1 MNDLTAQNY
10 QDWLN
15 QLKADIRTAQQ
26 RSVLAVNQ
34 ELIKLYWRIGRD
46 ILQRQ
51 HEQGWGAKVI
61 DQLAADLLHSFPEMK
76 GFSARNLKYMRA
88 FAENW
93 PDEEIVQQLVA
104 QLPWGHNLVLLT
116 KLNEP
121 QTRLAYARL
130 CIQHGWSRNILQHQI
145 ESGLLQR
152 QGNATT
158 NFAKTLP
165 DTQSELAQQTL
176 KDPYIFDF
184 LNLDA
189 EAREKDLEKAL
200 TQHISQFLLELGA
213 GFAFVGK
220 QVPLE
225 VGGQD
230 FYIDLLFY
238 HLKLRCYLV
247 IELKT
252 GDFKPEHTGQL
263 SFYLTAVDEQLKS
276 EQDAPTIGL
285 LLCKNRNKLVAEY
298 ALRDNSKPIGIAE
311 FQLAQALPQDLED
324 KLPSIERIEQALQQ
338 ELLESNHRD
347 LSPNVL

>member
-1 MNDLTAQNY
+1 MTNLPSESY
-10 QDWLN
+10 QVWLN
-15 QLKADIRTAQQ
+15 QLKLDIRAAQQ

-34 ELIKLYWRIGRD
+34 ELIKLYWRIGKD

-51 HEQGWGAKVI
+51 QDQGWGAKVI
-61 DQLAADLLHSFPEMK
+61 EQLATDLRQSFPELK
-76 GFSARNLKYMRA
+76 GFSRTNLLYMRS

-93 PDEEIVQQLVA
+93 SDFDQNLIVQQAVG
-104 QLPWGHNLVLLT
+104 QIPWGHNLVLLT
-116 KLNEP
+116 KLNDS
-121 QTRLAYARL
+121 QTRLDYARL
-130 CIQHGWSRNILQHQI
+130 CIEHGWSRNVLQHQI

-152 QGNATT
+152 QSKATT
-158 NFAKTLP
+158 NFNNTLP
-165 DTQSELAQQTL
+165 QAQSELAQQTL
-176 KDPYIFDF
+176 KDPYVFDF
-184 LNLDA
+184 LNLDT
-189 EAREKDLEKAL
+189 EARERDLEKAL

-285 LLCKNRNKLVAEY
+285 LLCKNRNKLIAEY
-298 ALRDNSKPIGIAE
+298 ALRDNSKPIGVAE
-311 FQLAQALPQDLED
+311 YQLAQALPHDLED
-324 KLPSIERIEQALQQ
+324 KLPSIEKIERTLQQ
-338 ELLESNHRD
+338 EFIQSEFD
-347 LSPNVL
+347 

>member
-1 MNDLTAQNY
+1 MSDLSVQNY
-10 QDWLN
+10 QTWLN
-15 QLKADIRTAQQ
+15 QLKSDIRAAQQ

-34 ELIKLYWRIGRD
+34 ELIKLYWRIGKD

-51 HEQGWGAKVI
+51 LDQGWGAKVI
-61 DQLAADLLHSFPEMK
+61 EQLANDLRQAFPDLK
-76 GFSARNLKYMRA
+76 GFSRTNLLYMRS

-93 PDEEIVQQLVA
+93 ADFEQNPIVQQAVG
-104 QLPWGHNLVLLT
+104 QIPWGHNLVLLT

-121 QTRLAYARL
+121 QARLDYARL
-130 CIQHGWSRNILQHQI
+130 CIEHGWSRNVLQHQI

-152 QGNATT
+152 QGKATT
-158 NFAKTLP
+158 NFNNTLP
-165 DTQSELAQQTL
+165 QAQSELAQQTL
-176 KDPYIFDF
+176 KDPYVFDF
-184 LNLDA
+184 LNLEA
-189 EAREKDLEKAL
+189 EARERDLEKAL

-276 EQDAPTIGL
+276 AQDTPTIGL
-285 LLCKNRNKLVAEY
+285 LLCKNRNKLIAEY

-311 FQLAQALPQDLED
+311 YQLAQALPHDLED
-324 KLPSIERIEQALQQ
+324 KLPSIETIEQALQQ
-338 ELLESNHRD
+338 EFLGSED
-347 LSPNVL
+347 E

>member
-1 MNDLTAQNY
+1 MTNLPSESY
-10 QDWLN
+10 QVWLN
-15 QLKADIRTAQQ
+15 QLKLDIRAAQQ

-34 ELIKLYWRIGRD
+34 ELITLYWRIGKD

-51 HEQGWGAKVI
+51 QAQGWGAKVI
-61 DQLAADLLHSFPEMK
+61 EQLANDLRQAFPEMK

-93 PDEEIVQQLVA
+93 QDAVIVQQLVA

-116 KLNEP
+116 KLNDI
-121 QTRLAYARL
+121 QTRITYASM
-130 CIQHGWSRNILQHQI
+130 CIEHGWSRNVLQHQI

-152 QGNATT
+152 QGKATT
-158 NFAKTLP
+158 NFNNTLP
-165 DTQSELAQQTL
+165 QAQSELAQQTL

-184 LNLDA
+184 LNLDT
-189 EAREKDLEKAL
+189 EARERDLEKAL

-252 GDFKPEHTGQL
+252 GEFKPEHTGQL
-263 SFYLTAVDEQLKS
+263 SFYLTVVDEQLKS

-285 LLCKNRNKLVAEY
+285 LLCKNRNKLIAEY

-311 FQLAQALPQDLED
+311 YQLAQALPQDLED
-324 KLPSIERIEQALQQ
+324 KLPSIEKIERTLQQ
-338 ELLESNHRD
+338 EFIQSEFD
-347 LSPNVL
+347 

>member
-1 MNDLTAQNY
+1 MSDLSVQNY
-10 QDWLN
+10 QTWLN
-15 QLKADIRTAQQ
+15 QLKADIRAAQQ

-34 ELIKLYWRIGRD
+34 ELIKLYWRIGKD

-51 HEQGWGAKVI
+51 LDQGWGAKVI
-61 DQLAADLLHSFPEMK
+61 EQLANDLRQAFPDLK
-76 GFSARNLKYMRA
+76 GFSRTNLLYMRS

-93 PDEEIVQQLVA
+93 ADFEQNPIVQQAVG
-104 QLPWGHNLVLLT
+104 QIPWGHNLVLLT

-121 QTRLAYARL
+121 QARLDYARL
-130 CIQHGWSRNILQHQI
+130 CIEHGWSRNVLQHQI

-152 QGNATT
+152 QGKATT
-158 NFAKTLP
+158 NFNNTLP
-165 DTQSELAQQTL
+165 QAQSELAQQTL
-176 KDPYIFDF
+176 KDPYVFDF
-184 LNLDA
+184 LNLEA
-189 EAREKDLEKAL
+189 EARERDLEKAL

-276 EQDAPTIGL
+276 AQDTPTIGL
-285 LLCKNRNKLVAEY
+285 LLCKNRNKLIAEY

-311 FQLAQALPQDLED
+311 YQLAQALPHDLED
-324 KLPSIERIEQALQQ
+324 KLPSIETIEQALQQ
-338 ELLESNHRD
+338 EFLGSED
-347 LSPNVL
+347 E

>member
-1 MNDLTAQNY
+1 MNNLPDSSYN
-10 QDWLN
+10 DWLH

-34 ELIKLYWRIGRD
+34 ELIKLYWRIGKD
-46 ILQRQ
+46 ILERQ
-51 HEQGWGAKVI
+51 EQLGWGSKVI
-61 DQLAADLLHSFPEMK
+61 EQLANDLRQAFPELK
-76 GFSARNLKYMRA
+76 GFSRSNLLYMRS

-93 PDEEIVQQLVA
+93 PEFENDQIVQQAVG
-104 QLPWGHNLVLLT
+104 QIPWGHNLVLLS
-116 KLNEP
+116 KLKNQDE
-121 QTRLAYARL
+121 RLAYVTA
-130 CIQHGWSRNILQHQI
+130 IQVHGWSRNILIHQI
-145 ESGLLQR
+145 ENGFIER

-158 NFAKTLP
+158 NFAKTLS

-176 KDPYIFDF
+176 KDPYVFDF
-184 LNLDA
+184 LSIGA
-189 EAREKDLEKAL
+189 EARERDLEKAL
-200 TQHISQFLLELGA
+200 TQHISHFLLELGS

-263 SFYLTAVDEQLKS
+263 SFYLTAVDEQLKN

-298 ALRDNSKPIGIAE
+298 ALRDNTKPIGIAE
-311 FQLAQALPQDLED
+311 YQLAQALPEDLED
-324 KLPSIERIEQALQQ
+324 KLPSIERIEQALQ
-338 ELLESNHRD
+338 LDFSESD
-347 LSPNVL
+347 

>member
-1 MNDLTAQNY
+1 MTNLPSESY
-10 QDWLN
+10 QVWLK
-15 QLKADIRTAQQ
+15 QLKLDIRAAQQ

-34 ELIKLYWRIGRD
+34 ELIKLYWRIGKD

-51 HEQGWGAKVI
+51 QDQGWGAKVI
-61 DQLAADLLHSFPEMK
+61 EQLATDLRQSFPELK
-76 GFSARNLKYMRA
+76 GFSRTNLLYMRS

-93 PDEEIVQQLVA
+93 SDFDQNLIVQQAVG
-104 QLPWGHNLVLLT
+104 QIPWGHNLVLLT
-116 KLNEP
+116 KLNDS
-121 QTRLAYARL
+121 QTRLDYARL
-130 CIQHGWSRNILQHQI
+130 CIEHGWSRNVLQHQI

-152 QGNATT
+152 QGKATT
-158 NFAKTLP
+158 NFNNTLP
-165 DTQSELAQQTL
+165 KAQSELAQQTL
-176 KDPYIFDF
+176 KDPYVFDF
-184 LNLDA
+184 LNLDT
-189 EAREKDLEKAL
+189 EARERDLEKAL
-200 TQHISQFLLELGA
+200 TRHISQFLLELGA

-252 GDFKPEHTGQL
+252 GEFKPEHTGQL
-263 SFYLTAVDEQLKS
+263 SFYLTVVDERLKS

-285 LLCKNRNKLVAEY
+285 LLCKNRNKLIAEY

-311 FQLAQALPQDLED
+311 YQLAQTLPHDLED
-324 KLPSIERIEQALQQ
+324 KLPSIEKIERTLQQ
-338 ELLESNHRD
+338 EFIQSEFD
-347 LSPNVL
+347 